1 MADVPPFLRPIY
13 DHDREL
19 YDLIVRCMETAHADE
34 GAVPKKYRLLFSMVA
49 DGMMN
54 HPSGVAAMAKA
65 ARAAGA
71 TDAEINEAMRV
82 IFVSGGMVA
91 LINSLG
97 GYEK

>member
-1 MADVPPFLRPIY
+1 MDNVPPFLKPLY
-13 DHDREL
+13 DNDREL
-19 YDLIVRCMETAHADE
+19 YDLVMSNLQALHGE
-34 GAVPKKYRLLFSMVA
+34 GGSMPVKYRYLFSLVA

-54 HPSGVAAMAKA
+54 HPHGVAAMAQA

-71 TDAEINEAMRV
+71 TEEEIREAMRT

-91 LINSLG
+91 LVNSLS